1 MNKNRNWWKR
11 FFGGFG
17 ATSTCVRKRKRGLR
31 LEPLETR
38 TMLTINLGAA
48 DLSYLLEQVNI
59 GNDYSQF
66 VSPLDPTGV
75 REVSGENNNLV
86 GGFTYNADGTVTWTG
101 NNINPDW
108 GQSDTDFLRIFTT
121 DHPNNG
127 TSYGF
132 TFDPVTMQV
141 IDSGDGTPILGADG
155 QPVIVPADF
164 ATQFAEAAIPAPG
177 TSPRTVTQLIT
188 SSDVDPA
195 SPTYNPAA
203 AAAMVQSGGEAVA
216 VSNTRR
222 RHGADRLH
230 PGRRHPRRRSLQ
242 RLLCHVRPVLRPR
255 PRLHHQG
262 RRLCADPAVAER
274 PAL

>member
-1 MNKNRNWWKR
+1 MQ
-11 FFGGFG
+11 
-17 ATSTCVRKRKRGLR
+17 KRKRGLR
-31 LEPLETR
+31 LESLESR
-38 TMLTINLGAA
+38 TLLTINLAAA

-59 GNDYSQF
+59 GNDYTQF
-66 VSPLDPTGV
+66 SSPLDPTGV
-75 REVSGENNNLV
+75 REVSGANNNLV

-108 GQSDTDFLRIFTT
+108 GQSDTDFLRIFAT

-164 ATQFAEAAIPAPG
+164 ATQFAEAAISAPG

-188 SSDVDPA
+188 NSDVDPA

-203 AAAMVQSGGEAVA
+203 AAAMVQSGGAAVA

-242 RLLCHVRPVLRPR
+242 RLLCRVRPVLRPR

-262 RRLCADPAVAER
+262 RRPCADPAVAER